1 MNNRVQLQRSLA
13 SIATQD
19 FTDFEVIVAEGS
31 TSPISAVEI
40 EESWP
45 SLQNKVMVKNGG
57 TSGIYEAMNIGVSF
71 SSAPWIFFLGDD
83 DFLWSTTVLSTVAAN
98 LTPGLQFI
106 YGNVF
111 VLSHTPWA
119 KGGTRYGG
127 EFSND
132 RIMNANISQQAIFY
146 SKRLIQ
152 KHGGFDTRFK
162 VCADWDFNLRVFAES
177 KKKYIDIIVSGFS
190 GTGVSTR
197 VTDDVFLTLYPMI
210 VRDAFGLKVNDG
222 YFRRHTDK
230 VQRLIQ
236 YLADRNQTQEVNWFS
251 AALESTGRRAK

>member
-83 DFLWSTTVLSTVAAN
+83 DFFVEHHC
-98 LTPGLQFI
+98 FI
-106 YGNVF
+106 YGSRK
-111 VLSHTPWA
+111 SHARSPVHIW
-119 KGGTRYGG
+119 
-127 EFSND
+127 
-132 RIMNANISQQAIFY
+132 
-146 SKRLIQ
+146 
-152 KHGGFDTRFK
+152 
-162 VCADWDFNLRVFAES
+162 
-177 KKKYIDIIVSGFS
+177 
-190 GTGVSTR
+190 
-197 VTDDVFLTLYPMI
+197 
-210 VRDAFGLKVNDG
+210 
-222 YFRRHTDK
+222 
-230 VQRLIQ
+230 
-236 YLADRNQTQEVNWFS
+236 
-251 AALESTGRRAK
+251 